1 MKFVIIKISFC
12 FLTFLSQDG
21 IAQGL
26 FQTRLTQSGTESYG
40 TSVVQSTDS
49 NYVACGASN
58 QSGFYTD
65 AVITKLDTMGEV
77 LWAKRYGGVFIDWV
91 WEIINTLDGGFA
103 IAGYTNSFGNGGY
116 DFYLVKT
123 DENGNAEWEKTYG
136 GSDWDLAYALVQL
149 PDSGFVLVGETYSY
163 GSGNQDAYV
172 VRTDKNGDTLWTKT
186 FGTSG
191 DEMFHSVCYAGNGS
205 LVAAGVANNGSTQNT
220 DGYIVK
226 FDTTGALAWEEYKG
240 TAAHDEIRSVKNH
253 SSGHIMTMGYT
264 DVNGVWDMQF
274 MRIDTSSGFT
284 LENFID
290 PVPNDDKGFDVCE
303 NSDNDYYFALTTNSY
318 GNVSDGTLDIH
329 FLQFNSGFG
338 YIYSGT
344 NGLLGVNE
352 TVYSIKN
359 TFDDGFVA
367 AGSTSV
373 SGNTV
378 MYIMKYG
385 KLIQSVNQPSNEEL
399 ATTSLEKINGIEYR
413 IFPNPT
419 NDMLFIQGDSK
430 INKVN
435 LTDLSG
441 RLILSMN
448 LEKNDLILYLGS
460 LNSGFYLIEITFEEN
475 YIITNKIFKQ

>member
-1 MKFVIIKISFC
+1 MKLIITKIFFC
-12 FLTFLSQDG
+12 FLMLLSQFAS
-21 IAQGL
+21 AQGI
-26 FQTRLTQSGTESYG
+26 FQTRLVQPGTESYG
-40 TSVVQSTDS
+40 TSVVQSPDS

-77 LWAKRYGGVFIDWV
+77 LWAKRYGGVFIDWA

-103 IAGYTNSFGNGGY
+103 IAGYTNSFGSGGY

-123 DENGNAEWEKTYG
+123 DEDGNAEWEKTYG
-136 GSDWDLAYALVQL
+136 GNDWDLAYALVQL

-172 VRTDKNGDTLWTKT
+172 VRTDKNGDTLWTRT
-186 FGTSG
+186 FGTNG
-191 DEMFHSVCYAGNGS
+191 DEMFHSVCYIGNGS
-205 LVAAGVANNGSTQNT
+205 LVAAGTANNNSTQNT
-220 DGYIVK
+220 DGYIVR
-226 FDTTGALAWEEYKG
+226 FDTTGTLIWENYKG
-240 TAAHDEIRSVKNH
+240 TSAHDEIRSVKNH
-253 SSGHIMTMGYT
+253 SSGHVMTMGHT
-264 DVNGVWDMQF
+264 DINGVWDMQF
-274 MRIDTSSGFT
+274 MRIDTSNSIAI
-284 LENFID
+284 ENFVD
-290 PVPNDDKGFDVCE
+290 PVPNNDKGFDVCE

-344 NGLLGVNE
+344 NGILGVNE

-378 MYIMKYG
+378 MYIMKYR
-385 KLIQSVNQPSNEEL
+385 KLVQSVNQPSNEEFV
-399 ATTSLEKINGIEYR
+399 TTNINEKTQIDCQ

-419 NDMLFIQGDSK
+419 EYQLHIKADKK
-430 INKVN
+430 ISTVN
-435 LTDLSG
+435 LIDLSG
-441 RLILSMN
+441 RLILSVN
-448 LEKNDLILYLGS
+448 PEKNQLILDVSNLS
-460 LNSGFYLIEITFEEN
+460 SGFYLLETSFEGKQTITS
-475 YIITNKIFKQ
+475 KILKQ